1 MMKFQLTQK
10 FWFLVFIILN
20 CFVAITSF
28 ILFVLSIKAE
38 DNLLKYKLILQYTI
52 PAIYPTG
59 IFTGSLGLITA
70 CLGFIGLW
78 KQMNILYLLHVICL
92 SIATII
98 NLCIAIVTLIT
109 DHQFFINAK
118 QALDTTIKYYYKND
132 EYADEFDELHRK
144 FFCCGVNSYADF
156 KKAKVL
162 IPFSCRVGQYVYAR
176 LRFLHPDG
184 YCFSRGA
191 SYIGRC
197 SRNLHFRAREHLPA
211 WLNKGLMKVNSSI
224 SAHLVQTVHSA
235 GINQSFLINKGCFD
249 ELSEY
254 VQYYIT
260 LLSSIC
266 FTTSFIYAVFIGVAI
281 RNLRKSIKG
290 INSSS

>member
-1 MMKFQLTQK
+1 MVTAGSP
-10 FWFLVFIILN
+10 INI
-20 CFVAITSF
+20 ITSF

-109 DHQFFINAK
+109 DHQ
-118 QALDTTIKYYYKND
+118 
-132 EYADEFDELHRK
+132 
-144 FFCCGVNSYADF
+144 
-156 KKAKVL
+156 
-162 IPFSCRVGQYVYAR
+162 
-176 LRFLHPDG
+176 
-184 YCFSRGA
+184 
-191 SYIGRC
+191 
-197 SRNLHFRAREHLPA
+197 
-211 WLNKGLMKVNSSI
+211 
-224 SAHLVQTVHSA
+224 
-235 GINQSFLINKGCFD
+235 GCFD